1 MEDSIGSGGSGSSH
15 QGQRFNPRPDADAPA
30 RDTTQVL
37 DGEDPRTDEGGF
49 ASTPYNTYRDFPQRA
64 ALTGDDLPTAHQME
78 HRGSVLTELSQQGT
92 RQEDGRSQTA
102 NASPTSD
109 VSARRSSIGAA
120 LTTQLGVV
128 RAGLARA
135 LPITSEGLG

>member
-49 ASTPYNTYRDFPQRA
+49 ASTPYNTYRDFSHGA
-64 ALTGDDLPTAHQME
+64 ALTGDDQPTAHQRE
-78 HRGSVLTELSQQGT
+78 HQGLSL
-92 RQEDGRSQTA
+92 
-102 NASPTSD
+102 
-109 VSARRSSIGAA
+109 IH
-120 LTTQLGVV
+120 
-128 RAGLARA
+128 
-135 LPITSEGLG
+135 I